1 MKTIVRNE
9 DNISL
14 FYFDDDTEIVVGKE
28 TKIIKDGEEILT
40 IADSEPE
47 GVTIYTEVDAVPD
60 WYGWKYFYDGSNWTV
75 NEDFKGRTDI
85 VLGIDNATTDITVRY
100 PNALHS
106 SGSIQINDV
115 YSRFRYVHSRCLL
128 LHGLR
133 WLQKEYHRTRA
144 RLVCDGW
151 EARIFYHRPRTILRR
166 LIDS

>member
-106 SGSIQINDV
+106 SGSIQINDEV
-115 YSRFRYVHSRCLL
+115 ITYTGID
-128 LHGLR
+128 GLNLTGVER
-133 WLQKEYHRTRA
+133 GAESTTASEHAIETYLEQ
-144 RLVCDGW
+144 
-151 EARIFYHRPRTILRR
+151 I
-166 LIDS
+166 

>member
-1 MKTIVRNE
+1 MCRLYEFKSYL
-9 DNISL
+9 D
-14 FYFDDDTEIVVGKE
+14 FDDDTEIVVGKE

-106 SGSIQINDV
+106 SGSIQINDEV
-115 YSRFRYVHSRCLL
+115 ITYTGID
-128 LHGLR
+128 GLNLTGVER
-133 WLQKEYHRTRA
+133 GAESTTASEHAIETYLEQ
-144 RLVCDGW
+144 
-151 EARIFYHRPRTILRR
+151 I
-166 LIDS
+166 

>member
-14 FYFDDDTEIVVGKE
+14 FYFDDDTEIVVGEE

-106 SGSIQINDV
+106 SGSIQINDEV
-115 YSRFRYVHSRCLL
+115 ITYTGIDGLNLTGVARGTQSTTATEHAIETYVE
-128 LHGLR
+128 
-133 WLQKEYHRTRA
+133 Q
-144 RLVCDGW
+144 
-151 EARIFYHRPRTILRR
+151 I
-166 LIDS
+166 

>member
-14 FYFDDDTEIVVGKE
+14 FYFDDDTEIVVGEE
-28 TKIIKDGEEILT
+28 TKIIKDGKEILT

-106 SGSIQINDV
+106 SGSIQINDEV
-115 YSRFRYVHSRCLL
+115 ITYTGIDGLNLTGVERGAKSTTASEHAIETYVE
-128 LHGLR
+128 
-133 WLQKEYHRTRA
+133 Q
-144 RLVCDGW
+144 
-151 EARIFYHRPRTILRR
+151 I
-166 LIDS
+166 

>member
-40 IADSEPE
+40 IADNEPE
-47 GVTIYTEVDAVPD
+47 GVTIHTEVDAVPD

-106 SGSIQINDV
+106 SGSIQINDEIV
-115 YSRFRYVHSRCLL
+115 TYTGIDGLNLIGVERGTQSTTATEHAIETYVE
-128 LHGLR
+128 
-133 WLQKEYHRTRA
+133 Q
-144 RLVCDGW
+144 
-151 EARIFYHRPRTILRR
+151 I
-166 LIDS
+166 

>member
-106 SGSIQINDV
+106 SGLIQINDEV
-115 YSRFRYVHSRCLL
+115 ITYTGID
-128 LHGLR
+128 GLNLTGVER
-133 WLQKEYHRTRA
+133 GAESTTASEHAIETYLEQ
-144 RLVCDGW
+144 
-151 EARIFYHRPRTILRR
+151 I
-166 LIDS
+166 